1 MDPVSQIN
9 HDQRYKKKKI
19 NILQLKFVIRFA
31 QALFNPKG
39 NSSKDLYTLKG
50 IWGIT
55 VGQFRK
61 AGHKYPIHGKE
72 HIKVMKSLQLNI
84 SHPTTPYSSCFKVI

>member
-9 HDQRYKKKKI
+9 HDQTYKKKI
-19 NILQLKFVIRFA
+19 ISILKLKFLIRFA

-39 NSSKDLYTLKG
+39 NSSKNLYTLES

-61 AGHKYPIHGKE
+61 SGPKYPNSLERTYKGNE
-72 HIKVMKSLQLNI
+72 KS
-84 SHPTTPYSSCFKVI
+84 SA

>member
-9 HDQRYKKKKI
+9 HDQTYKKI
-19 NILQLKFVIRFA
+19 ISILQLKFLIRFA

-39 NSSKDLYTLKG
+39 NSSKNLYTLES

-61 AGHKYPIHGKE
+61 SRPKYPNSLEKTYKGNE
-72 HIKVMKSLQLNI
+72 KS
-84 SHPTTPYSSCFKVI
+84 SA

>member
-19 NILQLKFVIRFA
+19 ISVLQPKFLIRSP

-39 NSSKDLYTLKG
+39 NSSKNLYTLEG
-50 IWGIT
+50 IWDIT
-55 VGQFRK
+55 IGQFRK
-61 AGHKYPIHGKE
+61 SGPKYP
-72 HIKVMKSLQLNI
+72 N
-84 SHPTTPYSSCFKVI
+84 

>member
-1 MDPVSQIN
+1 MDPVFQIN
-9 HDQRYKKKKI
+9 HDQTYKKKIIGILKI
-19 NILQLKFVIRFA
+19 KFLIRFA

-39 NSSKDLYTLKG
+39 NSSKNLYMLKV

-61 AGHKYPIHGKE
+61 SGPKYPIHGKG
-72 HIKVMKSLQLNI
+72 HIRVMKSLQLNI
-84 SHPTTPYSSCFKVI
+84 SHPTTPY